1 MVYQYGDVV
10 SEPMGVAAIRVRFL
24 EGSAFVDDFKS
35 KIQMRFAMCRLVSSP
50 MMSCHAR
57 GHVRT
62 EKKVY
67 ISTGDARGNQ
77 GTSLYE
83 DLIQVRSTW

>member
-62 EKKVY
+62 QKQVY
-67 ISTGDARGNQ
+67 ISSRGRTGQSRNITVRGSDP
-77 GTSLYE
+77 GE
-83 DLIQVRSTW
+83 I